1 MDYLKR
7 KLREVEPSLWELI
20 AKDAGVAKTLP
31 RKIVYDAKRENP
43 KVGTIQPLYDY
54 FKAVEAGTRKL
65 PDVTAE
71 KAGAQ

>member
-7 KLREVEPSLWELI
+7 KLRGVEPSLWELI

-54 FKAVEAGTRKL
+54 FKAVEAGKQKL
-65 PDVTAE
+65 PTAE
-71 KAGAQ
+71 KARA